1 MPIDINS
8 DLGEGMGSDAAI
20 MPYITSCNI
29 ACGGH
34 AGDDLTMQKTIELA
48 IKNKL
53 KIGAHPSYPDPENF
67 GRLSM
72 DITLEQLKDS
82 ILTQIET
89 LEKWVSLKGAQL
101 HHIKPHGALYNE
113 AAINPTIAK
122 MLVQILKLHYPQTIL
137 YAQDG
142 SIIAALAEDQSIK
155 VEYEVFADRNY
166 NDDLTLVN
174 RKKPKAVLHRPEEVL
189 PHLSSMIEE
198 GKVKTLS
205 GKFLRIKADTICV
218 HGDNSTALEI
228 AKAIY
233 TLINK

>member
-34 AGDDLTMQKTIELA
+34 AGDDQTMQKTIELA

-53 KIGAHPSYPDPENF
+53 KIGAHPSYPDRENF
-67 GRLSM
+67 GRLLM
-72 DITLEQLKDS
+72 DMPLEKLKDS
-82 ILTQIET
+82 ILAQIET
-89 LEKWVSLKGAQL
+89 LEKWVNLKGAQL

-113 AAINPTIAK
+113 AAINPNIAK
-122 MLVQILKLHYPQTIL
+122 MFVQILTQRYPQTIL

-142 SIIAALAEDQSIK
+142 SIIAALAKDQGIK

-174 RKKPKAVLHRPEEVL
+174 RKEPKAVLHRPEEVL

-198 GKVKTLS
+198 GTVKTLS
-205 GKFLRIKADTICV
+205 GKSLPIKADTVCV
-218 HGDNSTALEI
+218 HGDNPTALEI
-228 AKAIY
+228 TKAIY
-233 TLINK
+233 SLINK